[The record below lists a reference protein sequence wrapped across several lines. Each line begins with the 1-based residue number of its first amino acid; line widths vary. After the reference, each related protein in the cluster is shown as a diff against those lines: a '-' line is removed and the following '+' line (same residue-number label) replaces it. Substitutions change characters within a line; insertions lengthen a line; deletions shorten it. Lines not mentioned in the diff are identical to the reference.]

1 MRKNCST
8 KITNRKNKMDS
19 TTTGTVSQERYNT
32 FAILGLI
39 SSFMLWPLGFVFS
52 TIARRQLK
60 ADPSQKGAGMA
71 KAGLIISWVIAGF
84 IILFVLLY
92 MILGVA
98 LVAGMSAV

>member
-1 MRKNCST
+1 
-8 KITNRKNKMDS
+8 MDA

-60 ADPSQKGAGMA
+60 ADPTQKGAGMA
-71 KAGLIISWVIAGF
+71 KAGLIISWIIAGF
-84 IILFVLLY
+84 IIFVALLY
-92 MILGVA
+92 IILGVA
-98 LVAGMSAV
+98 VLATV